1 MSGAFCCRPVSDSR
15 NCCGNETAQVT
26 IEVGALVLPT
36 RTTTTTVGA
45 GATETK
51 TVSNDGATS
60 TVTATVTAAPTGS
73 ASCPK
78 DNTAVVGGA
87 VGGALGAALLASA
100 VTIAL
105 LLRRRQQPAPQ
116 YEQVPKYGGGMGQI
130 SPGTTMVPTPQEL
143 PTATGFYE
151 MQGNQVR

>member
-1 MSGAFCCRPVSDSR
+1 VSDSR
-15 NCCGNETAQVT
+15 NCCGNETAQIT
-26 IEVGALVLPT
+26 IELGALVLPT

-45 GATETK
+45 GATA
-51 TVSNDGATS
+51 TVCNDDATA

-73 ASCPK
+73 DICPK

-116 YEQVPKYGGGMGQI
+116 YEQVPKYGVGMGQM
-130 SPGTTMVPTPQEL
+130 SPGTTMVPPQEL

-151 MQGNQVR
+151 MQGNQAR